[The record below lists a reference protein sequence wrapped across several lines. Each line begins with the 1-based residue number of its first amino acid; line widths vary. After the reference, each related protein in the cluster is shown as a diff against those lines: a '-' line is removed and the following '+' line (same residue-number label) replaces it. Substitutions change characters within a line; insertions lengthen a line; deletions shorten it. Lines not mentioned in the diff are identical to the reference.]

1 MDLNTSGLEYLFWYI
16 ICPLVRF
23 VLPSGKRTL
32 TLGPEGVPLR
42 EVQIQYLQKEVSENK
57 SVRTF

>member
-23 VLPSGKRTL
+23 VLPSGKWTL

-42 EVQIQYLQKEVSENK
+42 EVQIQYLQKK
-57 SVRTF
+57 SVWK